1 MAYVNISLDA
11 FQPLVKWK
19 PHQIDALCQTRGALH
34 DTRHLPIPWLLAC
47 WYKHTHRDAL
57 KSPQL
62 DGETIKICLVRFRVM
77 GQAENFST
85 RACVCVCV
93 SGLETQKDNIFFC
106 FLYFYFVQMNQKRKK
121 NKNLSSC
128 NFFPLLKHTQVYPQN
143 VQYKSNLYIY
153 RILICILWIEM
164 EKNVF
169 FCFF

>member
-62 DGETIKICLVRFRVM
+62 DEETIKICLVRFRVM

-85 RACVCVCV
+85 RVCVCV

-121 NKNLSSC
+121 KQE
-128 NFFPLLKHTQVYPQN
+128 F
-143 VQYKSNLYIY
+143 I
-153 RILICILWIEM
+153 
-164 EKNVF
+164 
-169 FCFF
+169 

>member
-1 MAYVNISLDA
+1 MHFARLEEPYMILDTYLSHDFWHVGINTHTGMHWKVPSLMKK
-11 FQPLVKWK
+11 Q
-19 PHQIDALCQTRGALH
+19 
-34 DTRHLPIPWLLAC
+34 
-47 WYKHTHRDAL
+47 L
-57 KSPQL
+57 KSVWL
-62 DGETIKICLVRFRVM
+62 DLGLWVRLRTFQHVR
-77 GQAENFST
+77 
-85 RACVCVCV
+85 VCV